1 MTTTRFEF
9 DGVGTAATRDRLL
22 GSYLAE
28 ILDTFTVRRLSQAGV
43 GPGARCLVIG
53 ADAGTIAGWL
63 ADRVGSRG
71 EVVVIDTDPS
81 HVPAYPGVTALR
93 HDPATDPLVEE
104 DFDLVYVRSVIACL
118 PGRRGLLARL
128 AAAASPG
135 GVIVLEELEA
145 GFGPGILY
153 APDPAAHRLF
163 ARYQQALDAVLRRA
177 GIHPWSYPTHRAMRE
192 TGLVSV
198 DTECWSRSWRG
209 GEPGCLL
216 PRALA
221 AQLFDDLT
229 GAGIAR
235 PDLAAFRGILLDSRL
250 VVRGCPVVST
260 IGHKPATTMDGRFA
274 AVLPVPPVPTVA
286 PAGGSAAGGGVPA
299 VAGGPAADR
308 SHRCAPPG
316 RGNSIFGRTGP
327 HPSRP

>member
-9 DGVGTAATRDRLL
+9 DGVGTAAGDRLL

-43 GPGARCLVIG
+43 AEGARCLVIG
-53 ADAGTIAGWL
+53 ADAGTITGWL
-63 ADRVGSRG
+63 AGRVGSRG
-71 EVVVIDTDPS
+71 EVVVVDTDPS

-93 HDPATDPLVEE
+93 HDPATDMLFG
-104 DFDLVYVRSVIACL
+104 DNFDLVYVRSVIACL

-128 AAAASPG
+128 AAASSPG
-135 GVIVLEELEA
+135 GVIVLEELET

-153 APDPAAHRLF
+153 APDPGVHQLF
-163 ARYQQALDAVLRRA
+163 ARYQQALDVVLRRA

-192 TGLVSV
+192 SGLVNV

-221 AQLFDDLT
+221 GQLFDDLT
-229 GAGIAR
+229 GAGIDR

-260 IGHKPATTMDGRFA
+260 IGHKPTTVDGRF
-274 AVLPVPPVPTVA
+274 TVA
-286 PAGGSAAGGGVPA
+286 PAGVPMAAVVPTGTAPAAGEPF
-299 VAGGPAADR
+299 GPAAAAYHPR
-308 SHRCAPPG
+308 RCTPPG
-316 RGNSIFGRTGP
+316 RGGGAFGRAGP

>member
-9 DGVGTAATRDRLL
+9 DEVGTAATGGRLL

-28 ILDTFTVRRLSQAGV
+28 ILDTFTTRRLTQAGV
-43 GPGARCLVIG
+43 AEGSRCLVIG
-53 ADAGTIAGWL
+53 ADAGSIAGWL
-63 ADRVGSRG
+63 ADRAGSDG
-71 EVVVIDTDPS
+71 EVVVADTDPS

-93 HDPATDPLVEE
+93 HDPATDPLVED
-104 DFDLVYVRSVIACL
+104 DFDLVYVRSVMACL

-128 AAAASPG
+128 ATALSPG
-135 GVIVLEELEA
+135 GVIVLDELEA

-153 APDPAAHRLF
+153 APDPDAHRLF
-163 ARYQQALDAVLRRA
+163 ARYQQALDTVLRRA
-177 GIHPWSYPTHRAMRE
+177 GIHPWSYPTHRVMRE
-192 TGLVSV
+192 AGLVGV

-229 GAGIAR
+229 EAGIAR

-260 IGHKPATTMDGRFA
+260 IGRKPATATDGWFA
-274 AVLPVPPVPTVA
+274 AVPVGAPAAAGTSPAAAGSVAGVSPVP
-286 PAGGSAAGGGVPA
+286 
-299 VAGGPAADR
+299 DR
-308 SHRCAPPG
+308 LSRCASPS
-316 RGNSIFGRTGP
+316 RGSPIFGRIGP